1 MFNFFKKKTPDE
13 VFRKSV
19 RKGFKKAVK
28 DVLPSLTNSP
38 LFDGLRVESAIFCFF
53 ESMKN
58 SPEILLMNIRAK
70 GWSPEKILKE
80 EYKYALKKYLE
91 Y

>member
-19 RKGFKKAVK
+19 RKGFEKAVK
-28 DVLPSLTNSP
+28 DALPSLKNSP
-38 LFDGLRVESAIFCFF
+38 LFDGLMVETAILGFF
-53 ESMKN
+53 KSMMN
-58 SPEILLMNIRAK
+58 SPEIQLMNFRAK

-80 EYKYALKKYLE
+80 ECEYALKKYLE